1 VTCGD
6 YGEIFES
13 FEAPA
18 ANARHH
24 FRMGLS
30 HADKCRAGELKW
42 RSAPPGMSAELAASF
57 MAELRAGRTL
67 RYLTSGHKRP
77 AVVTPER
84 FKKHCELNPRWGRL
98 ANKLARANAKA
109 ADVLKSPKLYLR
121 LCKYGHPLDSGRIYF
136 RYGYECRR
144 CLKCDQLRNA
154 RAGIIKPADLA
165 KATLALRNG
174 STLTQI
180 LKAVEVRNGRRAR
193 IINTSAFYRY
203 RSENPEFNRVVRDA
217 IEQRICPAIN
227 PVLAVAAGTFKY
239 EWDPADHQLI
249 SGMLPPG
256 FPEKDAVINEVIIS
270 LLEGRLHRGQIAAKV
285 QWYIKAHYRMFPT
298 KFATFGNAKLVSLD
312 EVFFEDGSRTR
323 GDMVSRGLWD

>member
-1 VTCGD
+1 
-6 YGEIFES
+6 
-13 FEAPA
+13 
-18 ANARHH
+18 
-24 FRMGLS
+24 
-30 HADKCRAGELKW
+30 
-42 RSAPPGMSAELAASF
+42 MSTELAASF

-136 RYGYECRR
+136 RYGYQCRR

-154 RAGIIKPADLA
+154 RAGVIKPENLV
-165 KATLALRNG
+165 KATEALRNG
-174 STLTQI
+174 STLTQV
-180 LKAVEVRNGRRAR
+180 LKAMETRDGRRAR
-193 IINTSAFYRY
+193 VINTPAFYRY
-203 RSENPEFNRVVRDA
+203 RLAHPEYDRIVRDA
-217 IEQRICPAIN
+217 IESRRFPAIN
-227 PVLAVAAGTFKY
+227 PVLAVAAGTFQY

-249 SGMLPPG
+249 GAMLPPN

-270 LLEGRLHRGQIAAKV
+270 LLEGRLNRSQIGAKI
-285 QWYIKAHYRMFPT
+285 QWYLKAHYRLFPT
-298 KFATFGNAKLVSLD
+298 NFAKFGNAKLVSLD
-312 EVFFEDGSRTR
+312 EVLFDDGSTTR